1 MSIYKH
7 SIIRALTP
15 IAIFLTFLTIGVFT
29 LDDHGLSWDEGQQ
42 RIIGETNYNYVFR
55 NDSSLLSFNDKDYG
69 VAFELPLMIIEKS
82 FDFKDTRDIYLM
94 RHFLTHLLFLVS
106 GVFLYFLILKLTKNR
121 WISIVG
127 FLMLL
132 LNPRIYAHSFFNTKD
147 IPFLSFLIICFYLVF
162 TAFENKTF
170 LKFLLLG
177 AASALLINLRII
189 GILLPIIVI
198 SFLIIDAFKNHS
210 SKRYSFH
217 LAGIYLISTF
227 LILWLT
233 WPYLWPNPF
242 LNFKTAF
249 INMAHF
255 RLNIIAL
262 FQGELINIYDL
273 PKSYAF
279 VWIGITTPLF
289 FLFSIIIG
297 FIVLLYHIIRFPL
310 SFILNKLTRQ
320 YLIYFAF
327 LSAPFAAIYLLDSVI
342 YDGWR
347 QLYFIYPCLI
357 LMTVFGLEKLLSFA
371 KKLKFFIYPLFAI
384 TFASLV
390 IFMIKSAPNQQV
402 YFNEVFSNKEASY
415 LRKNYELDYW
425 GASYLTALEYIL
437 ERDQSEEVKIAVNDW
452 PGTLNVSLL
461 NSEDRAR
468 VKIIE
473 LDSATYL
480 ISNYRWNS
488 AGYPNYQ
495 DKIFHTI
502 MVQGNEIT
510 TIFKLK

>member
-198 SFLIIDAFKNHS
+198 SFLIRLPQKS
-210 SKRYSFH
+210 CCCP
-217 LAGIYLISTF
+217 AG
-227 LILWLT
+227 
-233 WPYLWPNPF
+233 
-242 LNFKTAF
+242 
-249 INMAHF
+249 
-255 RLNIIAL
+255 
-262 FQGELINIYDL
+262 
-273 PKSYAF
+273 
-279 VWIGITTPLF
+279 
-289 FLFSIIIG
+289 
-297 FIVLLYHIIRFPL
+297 
-310 SFILNKLTRQ
+310 
-320 YLIYFAF
+320 
-327 LSAPFAAIYLLDSVI
+327 
-342 YDGWR
+342 
-347 QLYFIYPCLI
+347 
-357 LMTVFGLEKLLSFA
+357 
-371 KKLKFFIYPLFAI
+371 
-384 TFASLV
+384 
-390 IFMIKSAPNQQV
+390 
-402 YFNEVFSNKEASY
+402 
-415 LRKNYELDYW
+415 
-425 GASYLTALEYIL
+425 
-437 ERDQSEEVKIAVNDW
+437 
-452 PGTLNVSLL
+452 
-461 NSEDRAR
+461 
-468 VKIIE
+468 
-473 LDSATYL
+473 
-480 ISNYRWNS
+480 
-488 AGYPNYQ
+488 
-495 DKIFHTI
+495 
-502 MVQGNEIT
+502 
-510 TIFKLK
+510 